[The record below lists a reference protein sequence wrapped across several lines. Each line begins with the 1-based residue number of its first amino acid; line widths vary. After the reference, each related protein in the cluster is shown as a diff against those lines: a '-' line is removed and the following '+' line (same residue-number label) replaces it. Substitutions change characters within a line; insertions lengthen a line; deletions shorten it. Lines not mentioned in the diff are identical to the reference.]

1 MQVKN
6 KKKSIKS
13 GWTMSILTNRYEV
26 ANIIKPIEQAFVVAA
41 PTYPITI
48 STKDNGADKSS

>member
-1 MQVKN
+1 
-6 KKKSIKS
+6 
-13 GWTMSILTNRYEV
+13 MSIVTNRYDV
-26 ANIIKPIEQAFVVAA
+26 TKMIKPIENAFVVAA